1 MYRLTKAIKRT
12 THNRLT
18 MTLKT
23 IRNRETGGD
32 VVSEAETKNTVIDKE
47 QNLRFLNFKVN
58 I

>member
-1 MYRLTKAIKRT
+1 MYRLTKAIIKT

-18 MTLKT
+18 RTLKT

-32 VVSEAETKNTVIDKE
+32 VVSEAETKNTVSDKE
-47 QNLRFLNFKVN
+47 QNIRLFNFKVK

>member
-1 MYRLTKAIKRT
+1 MYRLTKAIIKT

-18 MTLKT
+18 RTLKT

-32 VVSEAETKNTVIDKE
+32 VVSEAETKNTVSDKR
-47 QNLRFLNFKVN
+47 NIPFLNFKVK